1 MTKKLVAIPEGNLL
15 RIAATKG
22 VATLSALK
30 EKTNVDRKTLRKIDT
45 GQLVKETTLQA
56 IANKLRVPLA
66 HLLGPSTLD
75 EVEGSGLAP
84 YHQVS
89 DDGYHYREIKLQQP
103 DAAKLR
109 ELAGEIGGFTWLLN
123 IDQMSESLV

>member
-30 EKTNVDRKTLRKIDT
+30 EKTGVDRKTLRTINT
-45 GQLVKETTLQA
+45 GQPVKETTLQA
-56 IANKLRVPLA
+56 IADKLRVPLA

-75 EVEGSGLAP
+75 EVENSSSLAP
-84 YHQVS
+84 YHRVS
-89 DDGYHYREIKLQQP
+89 SAGIIFARSSCSNSTPPRCAGLP
-103 DAAKLR
+103 AKPIR
-109 ELAGEIGGFTWLLN
+109 LLG
-123 IDQMSESLV
+123 S